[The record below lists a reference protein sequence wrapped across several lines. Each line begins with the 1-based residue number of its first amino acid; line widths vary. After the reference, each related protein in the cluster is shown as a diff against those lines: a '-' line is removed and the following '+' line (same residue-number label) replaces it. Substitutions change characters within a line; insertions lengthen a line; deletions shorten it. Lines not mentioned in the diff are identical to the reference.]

1 MSELLMS
8 VTSRRALARRIREAT
23 GCDGASASEEARA
36 LLDGDGA
43 PIGSTREVDAYGY
56 VQCVYGTEGD
66 EPGDC
71 RALILQDAAGIY
83 WVEDG
88 DDALT
93 VETSGPYWTEEAAR
107 EKAAD
112 RSAGGTS

>member
-1 MSELLMS
+1 MS

-56 VQCVYGTEGD
+56 VRYGLEGD
-66 EPGDC
+66 EPEDC
-71 RALILQDAAGIY
+71 RALILEDAAGIY

-88 DDALT
+88 DAALT